1 MELINGEPGMRHQQ
15 PGWVAVVS
23 DEPIQATVLSNL
35 LRKGGFEARA
45 LERAIDNGNVER
57 FN

>member
-1 MELINGEPGMRHQQ
+1 MELINGEPGMRQQ

-23 DEPIQATVLSNL
+23 DEPIQAAVPSNL